1 MKKSAFLS
9 LSLCM
14 MIAIQSILLPVQ
26 AATVEEPTLPTGAV
40 YEAPAKTPFGQV
52 CVQEGCRSIEGMVP
66 LGGSEPKLESAV
78 GVFLFERNTETVI
91 YSYGA
96 DLKLPPGNL
105 TKIVTGIVALQ
116 FCKMDDTVT
125 VVEGI
130 KGRLPVST
138 LTMGLT
144 NNEVVTVRDLIH
156 ALILTDANDAAVAL
170 AEHITGNRQ
179 GFVPLMNQWVKDIG
193 CTGTEFATV
202 HGVDGAAS
210 YTTARDMTKIV
221 REALKN
227 PDFAEA
233 FCAAEYVV
241 PATNVNEKT
250 RTLKTMNYM
259 RDTGVIAQFY
269 DQRITGGIAS
279 YETTSGACLVVTAE
293 SKNMDL
299 IGVVLGCKRQFK
311 ENGWQ
316 PSIYGNFEE
325 MAELLKFGFN
335 NYKVNRIVY
344 DDIAMNQFT
353 VANGESNAVGK
364 AKVNIDS
371 VVPINAQ
378 MKNLTM
384 NYNLEGTLTAPIKAG
399 QKLGTVEL
407 WYRNSCLAEA
417 EVFAMGDVVPA
428 SSTGVVIHST
438 AEMVSSGS
446 KFWNVV
452 GTIVVIALGLA
463 AAYLGFNAYMRASR
477 RARHRRR
484 RQERRRTR

>member
-1 MKKSAFLS
+1 M
-9 LSLCM
+9 
-14 MIAIQSILLPVQ
+14 
-26 AATVEEPTLPTGAV
+26 
-40 YEAPAKTPFGQV
+40 
-52 CVQEGCRSIEGMVP
+52 
-66 LGGSEPKLESAV
+66 
-78 GVFLFERNTETVI
+78 
-91 YSYGA
+91 
-96 DLKLPPGNL
+96 
-105 TKIVTGIVALQ
+105 
-116 FCKMDDTVT
+116 
-125 VVEGI
+125 
-130 KGRLPVST
+130 
-138 LTMGLT
+138 
-144 NNEVVTVRDLIH
+144 
-156 ALILTDANDAAVAL
+156 
-170 AEHITGNRQ
+170 
-179 GFVPLMNQWVKDIG
+179 
-193 CTGTEFATV
+193 
-202 HGVDGAAS
+202 
-210 YTTARDMTKIV
+210 
-221 REALKN
+221 
-227 PDFAEA
+227 
-233 FCAAEYVV
+233 
-241 PATNVNEKT
+241 
-250 RTLKTMNYM
+250 
-259 RDTGVIAQFY
+259 
-269 DQRITGGIAS
+269 
-279 YETTSGACLVVTAE
+279 
-293 SKNMDL
+293 
-299 IGVVLGCKRQFK
+299 VLGCKRQFK

-364 AKVNIDS
+364 ANVNIDS

-428 SSTGVVIHST
+428 SNTGVVIHST

-463 AAYLGFNAYMRASR
+463 AAYLGFNAYMRATR